1 MSMNQPVETRGGY
14 QPKAPQNNPANV
26 NGLGG
31 NGTSGDYT
39 GFTYGQNQA
48 INQTREA
55 GNAAISQ
62 MNLGQPSL
70 TENVSQ
76 TPIPSILD
84 ETQDKNQSIMDGA
97 PIGDGANS
105 LKGLPRNPSNDPDI
119 DIIRDQYPVMQVWAS
134 MPGTSRQ
141 TAEFVNYLGQII

>member
-1 MSMNQPVETRGGY
+1 MAENRGG
-14 QPKAPQNNPANV
+14 ANGGPQYNPANV
-26 NGLGG
+26 NALGG

-39 GFTYGQNQA
+39 GFAYGQNQA
-48 INQTREA
+48 INQNREA

-62 MNLGQPSL
+62 MDLGQPSL
-70 TENVSQ
+70 TEGISQ

-97 PIGDGANS
+97 PVGDGANS

-119 DIIRDQYPVMQVWAS
+119 DIIRNQYPVMQVWAS

-141 TAEFVNYLGQII
+141 TADFVNYLGQII

>member
-1 MSMNQPVETRGGY
+1 MVEKRGGY
-14 QPKAPQNNPANV
+14 QPNAPQNNPANV

-39 GFTYGQNQA
+39 GFAYGQNQA
-48 INQTREA
+48 INQNREA

-62 MNLGQPSL
+62 MNLNQPSL
-70 TENVSQ
+70 TEDVNL

-97 PIGDGANS
+97 PIGNGANS
-105 LKGLPRNPSNDPDI
+105 LKGLPRNPSNDPDV
-119 DIIRDQYPVMQVWAS
+119 DIIRDQYPLMEMWAS
-134 MPGTSRQ
+134 MPGTTRT
-141 TAEFVNYLGQII
+141 TAEFTKYLGQII

>member
-1 MSMNQPVETRGGY
+1 MKKENRGGY
-14 QPKAPQNNPANV
+14 QPDAPQNNPANV

-31 NGTSGDYT
+31 SGTSGDYT
-39 GFTYGQNQA
+39 GFAYSQNKA
-48 INQTREA
+48 INESREA

-62 MNLGQPSL
+62 INTGQPSL
-70 TENVSQ
+70 TEGINL

-97 PIGDGANS
+97 PTGPGANS

-119 DIIRDQYPVMQVWAS
+119 DIIRDQYPLMQVWAS

>member
-1 MSMNQPVETRGGY
+1 MTVEKRGGY
-14 QPKAPQNNPANV
+14 QPDAPQNNPANV

-39 GFTYGQNQA
+39 GFAYGQNQA
-48 INQTREA
+48 INQNREA

-62 MNLGQPSL
+62 INAGQPSL
-70 TENVSQ
+70 TENITQ
-76 TPIPSILD
+76 PAIPSILD
-84 ETQDKNQSIMDGA
+84 ETQDKSQSIMDGA
-97 PIGDGANS
+97 RIGNGANS

-119 DIIRDQYPVMQVWAS
+119 DIIRDQYPIMQVWAS

-141 TAEFVNYLGQII
+141 TADFVNYLGQII

>member
-1 MSMNQPVETRGGY
+1 MSINQPVETRGGY

-39 GFTYGQNQA
+39 GFAYGQNQA

-62 MNLGQPSL
+62 MNSGQPSL

-76 TPIPSILD
+76 TPIPSLLD

>member
-1 MSMNQPVETRGGY
+1 MNQPVETRGGY

>member
-1 MSMNQPVETRGGY
+1 MKKENRGGY
-14 QPKAPQNNPANV
+14 QPDAPQNNPANV

-31 NGTSGDYT
+31 SGTSGDYT
-39 GFTYGQNQA
+39 GFAYSQNKA
-48 INQTREA
+48 INESREA

-62 MNLGQPSL
+62 MDASQPSL
-70 TENVSQ
+70 TEGVNQ

-97 PIGDGANS
+97 PIGGGANS

-119 DIIRDQYPVMQVWAS
+119 DIIRDQYPLMQVWAS

-141 TAEFVNYLGQII
+141 TADFVNYLGQII

>member
-1 MSMNQPVETRGGY
+1 MNSPETRGGY
-14 QPKAPQNNPANV
+14 RPNAPQNNPANV

-39 GFTYGQNQA
+39 GFAYGQNQA
-48 INQTREA
+48 INQTRKA

-62 MNLGQPSL
+62 MNAGQPSL
-70 TENVSQ
+70 TENITQ

-97 PIGDGANS
+97 PIGPGANS
-105 LKGLPRNPSNDPDI
+105 LQGLPRNPSNDPDI
-119 DIIRDQYPVMQVWAS
+119 DIIRDQYPLMQVWAS

>member
-1 MSMNQPVETRGGY
+1 MKQENRGGY
-14 QPKAPQNNPANV
+14 QPDAPQNNPANV

-39 GFTYGQNQA
+39 GFAYGQNQA
-48 INQTREA
+48 INKSREA

-62 MNLGQPSL
+62 MNVGQPSL
-70 TENVSQ
+70 TEGISQ

-84 ETQDKNQSIMDGA
+84 ETQDKNQSITDGA
-97 PIGDGANS
+97 PVGPGANS

>member
-1 MSMNQPVETRGGY
+1 MNSPETRGGY
-14 QPKAPQNNPANV
+14 QPNAPQNNPANV

-39 GFTYGQNQA
+39 GFAYSKNKE
-48 INQTREA
+48 INESREE

-62 MNLGQPSL
+62 MNAGQPSL
-70 TENVSQ
+70 TENITQ

-97 PIGDGANS
+97 PVGPGANS

-119 DIIRDQYPVMQVWAS
+119 DIIRDQYPLMQVWAS

>member
-1 MSMNQPVETRGGY
+1 MAENRGG
-14 QPKAPQNNPANV
+14 ANGGPQYNPANV
-26 NGLGG
+26 NALGG

-39 GFTYGQNQA
+39 GFAYGQNQA
-48 INQTREA
+48 INQNREA

-62 MNLGQPSL
+62 MDLGQPSL

-76 TPIPSILD
+76 TPVPSILD

-97 PIGDGANS
+97 PVGPGANS
-105 LKGLPRNPSNDPDI
+105 LQGLPKNPSNDPDI
-119 DIIRDQYPVMQVWAS
+119 DIIRNQYPVMQVWAS

-141 TAEFVNYLGQII
+141 TADFVNYLGQII

>member
-1 MSMNQPVETRGGY
+1 MNSPETRGGY

-39 GFTYGQNQA
+39 GFAYGQNQA
-48 INQTREA
+48 INQSREA

-62 MNLGQPSL
+62 MNVGQPSL
-70 TENVSQ
+70 TESVTQ

-97 PIGDGANS
+97 PIGPGANS

-119 DIIRDQYPVMQVWAS
+119 DIIRDQYPIMQVWAS

-141 TAEFVNYLGQII
+141 TADFVNYLGQII